1 MRALVLG
8 AETPA
13 GRALAAALATAGAR
27 IALIAASAGADTAFD
42 VQRLARRLGAL
53 SQAIDATNEMAVRVM
68 TRQVS
73 KALGGL
79 DALFFCAD
87 LGAAT
92 AEALA
97 LACRF
102 AAREMARAGGG
113 AIVVASAAAPPPPE
127 GLPEGVRAVA
137 VDAPPAP
144 DEAWARVVFAR
155 LPDPPHRLGQA
166 PVPALARGQPVEP
179 RGTASVGAGP
189 RACPHPRPPRLPPLV
204 VSLSNHEA

>member
-13 GRALAAALATAGAR
+13 GRALAAALAAAGAR
-27 IALIAASAGADTAFD
+27 IALVAAGADAGAAFE

-68 TRQVS
+68 TRQVA

-92 AEALA
+92 ADALA

-102 AAREMARAGGG
+102 AAREMAPDRGRGGVIVAALPAG
-113 AIVVASAAAPPPPE
+113 AVADIGTLAAEHAPKGVRLLAVDVPAAP
-127 GLPEGVRAVA
+127 
-137 VDAPPAP
+137 D
-144 DEAWARVVFAR
+144 DAWARDVLDR
-155 LPDPPHRLGQA
+155 LP
-166 PVPALARGQPVEP
+166 
-179 RGTASVGAGP
+179 
-189 RACPHPRPPRLPPLV
+189 
-204 VSLSNHEA
+204 

>member
-27 IALIAASAGADTAFD
+27 IALVASTGDAETAFA
-42 VQRLARRLGAL
+42 VQRLARRTGAAL

-68 TRQVS
+68 VRQVS

-79 DALFFCAD
+79 DAVIFCAD
-87 LGAAT
+87 LGAGT
-92 AEALA
+92 AGSLA

-113 AIVVASAAAPPPPE
+113 AIVVALPAGAAVDAGPLAAEYEPK
-127 GLPEGVRAVA
+127 GVRLLA
-137 VDAPPAP
+137 VDAPAAP
-144 DEAWARVVFAR
+144 DEAWARDLLAR
-155 LPDPPHRLGQA
+155 L
-166 PVPALARGQPVEP
+166 
-179 RGTASVGAGP
+179 T
-189 RACPHPRPPRLPPLV
+189 HP
-204 VSLSNHEA
+204 

>member
-13 GRALAAALATAGAR
+13 GRALAAALAAASAR
-27 IALIAASAGADTAFD
+27 IALVAAGADTATAFE
-42 VQRLARRLGAL
+42 VQRLSRRLGTL

-68 TRQVS
+68 TRQVA

-92 AEALA
+92 AEAFA

-102 AAREMARAGGG
+102 TAREMAPGRGRGG
-113 AIVVASAAAPPPPE
+113 AIVAALPAGAAADVGALAAEHAPK
-127 GLPEGVRAVA
+127 GVLLLA
-137 VDAPPAP
+137 VDAPPHP
-144 DEAWARVVFAR
+144 DDAWARDVLAR
-155 LPDPPHRLGQA
+155 LAPP
-166 PVPALARGQPVEP
+166 
-179 RGTASVGAGP
+179 
-189 RACPHPRPPRLPPLV
+189 
-204 VSLSNHEA
+204 

>member
-13 GRALAAALATAGAR
+13 GRALAAALVAAGAR
-27 IALIAASAGADTAFD
+27 LALVAASVDAGTAFE

-68 TRQVS
+68 TRQVA

-87 LGAAT
+87 LDAGT
-92 AEALA
+92 ADALA

-113 AIVVASAAAPPPPE
+113 VIVAALPAGAVADIGTLAAEHAPKGVRLLAVDVPAAP
-127 GLPEGVRAVA
+127 
-137 VDAPPAP
+137 D
-144 DEAWARVVFAR
+144 DAWARSVLTR
-155 LPDPPHRLGQA
+155 LADPP
-166 PVPALARGQPVEP
+166 
-179 RGTASVGAGP
+179 S
-189 RACPHPRPPRLPPLV
+189 PP
-204 VSLSNHEA
+204 

>member
-13 GRALAAALATAGAR
+13 GRAIAVALAEAGAQL
-27 IALIAASAGADTAFD
+27 ALVASTGDAETAFA
-42 VQRLARRLGAL
+42 VQRLARRTGAVL

-79 DALFFCAD
+79 DALFFCAG

-92 AEALA
+92 ADALA

-102 AAREMARAGGG
+102 AAREIARSGGG
-113 AIVVASAAAPPPPE
+113 AIVVASAGATPTPE
-127 GLPEGVRAVA
+127 GLPEGIRLLA
-137 VDAPPAP
+137 VDAPPHP
-144 DEAWARVVFAR
+144 DEAWARGVLAR
-155 LPDPPHRLGQA
+155 LPGPPH
-166 PVPALARGQPVEP
+166 V
-179 RGTASVGAGP
+179 
-189 RACPHPRPPRLPPLV
+189 
-204 VSLSNHEA
+204 

>member
-13 GRALAAALATAGAR
+13 GRALAAALVAADARLALVAAGVDAGA
-27 IALIAASAGADTAFD
+27 AFE
-42 VQRLARRLGAL
+42 VQRLSRRLGAL

-68 TRQVS
+68 TRQLS

-92 AEALA
+92 AQALA

-102 AAREMARAGGG
+102 AAREMARGGGG
-113 AIVVASAAAPPPPE
+113 AIVVALPAGAVADIGTLAAEHAPK
-127 GLPEGVRAVA
+127 GVRLLAA
-137 VDAPPAP
+137 DAPPHP
-144 DEAWARVVFAR
+144 DEAWARSALDR
-155 LPDPPHRLGQA
+155 LADPP
-166 PVPALARGQPVEP
+166 
-179 RGTASVGAGP
+179 
-189 RACPHPRPPRLPPLV
+189 PP
-204 VSLSNHEA
+204 

>member
-13 GRALAAALATAGAR
+13 GRALAVALAESGAQL
-27 IALIAASAGADTAFD
+27 ALVASAGDAETAFA

-53 SQAIDATNEMAVRVM
+53 SQAIDATNEMALRVM
-68 TRQVS
+68 TRQVA
-73 KALGGL
+73 KGLGGL

-113 AIVVASAAAPPPPE
+113 VIVAALPAGAVADSGTLAAEHAPK
-127 GLPEGVRAVA
+127 GVRLLAA
-137 VDAPPAP
+137 DAPPHP
-144 DEAWARVVFAR
+144 DDAWAREVLAR
-155 LPDPPHRLGQA
+155 LFP
-166 PVPALARGQPVEP
+166 ARGELVEP
-179 RGTASVGAGP
+179 
-189 RACPHPRPPRLPPLV
+189 
-204 VSLSNHEA
+204 

>member
-13 GRALAAALATAGAR
+13 GRALAVALAESGAQLALVASTADAE
-27 IALIAASAGADTAFD
+27 TAFS

-79 DALFFCAD
+79 DTLFFCAD
-87 LGAAT
+87 LGPKT
-92 AEALA
+92 EASLA

-102 AAREMARAGGG
+102 AASEMARTGGG
-113 AIVVASAAAPPPPE
+113 VIVVA
-127 GLPEGVRAVA
+127 LPAGAVA
-137 VDAPPAP
+137 DV
-144 DEAWARVVFAR
+144 
-155 LPDPPHRLGQA
+155 
-166 PVPALARGQPVEP
+166 
-179 RGTASVGAGP
+179 GT
-189 RACPHPRPPRLPPLV
+189 L
-204 VSLSNHEA
+204 

>member
-13 GRALAAALATAGAR
+13 GRALAAALAAAGAR
-27 IALIAASAGADTAFD
+27 IALVAAGADTAAAFE
-42 VQRLARRLGAL
+42 VQRLSRRLGAL

-68 TRQVS
+68 TRQVA

-113 AIVVASAAAPPPPE
+113 VIVVASAAAPPPPE
-127 GLPEGVRAVA
+127 GLPEGVRVVA
-137 VDAPPAP
+137 EEVPSAP
-144 DEAWARVVFAR
+144 DEAWARDVLAR
-155 LPDPPHRLGQA
+155 LADSPSPP
-166 PVPALARGQPVEP
+166 
-179 RGTASVGAGP
+179 
-189 RACPHPRPPRLPPLV
+189 
-204 VSLSNHEA
+204 

>member
-13 GRALAAALATAGAR
+13 GRALAAALAAAGAR
-27 IALIAASAGADTAFD
+27 IALVAAGADTGVAFD

-68 TRQVS
+68 TRQVA

-87 LGAAT
+87 LGKAT
-92 AEALA
+92 ANALA

-113 AIVVASAAAPPPPE
+113 VIVAALPAGAVADIGTLAAEHAPK
-127 GLPEGVRAVA
+127 GVRLLA
-137 VDAPPAP
+137 VDVPAAP
-144 DEAWARVVFAR
+144 DEAWARDVLAR
-155 LPDPPHRLGQA
+155 LAPP
-166 PVPALARGQPVEP
+166 
-179 RGTASVGAGP
+179 
-189 RACPHPRPPRLPPLV
+189 
-204 VSLSNHEA
+204 

>member
-13 GRALAAALATAGAR
+13 GRALAAALAAAGAR
-27 IALIAASAGADTAFD
+27 IALVAAGADTAAAFE
-42 VQRLARRLGAL
+42 VQRLSRRLGAL

-68 TRQVS
+68 TRQVA

-87 LGAAT
+87 LGPKT
-92 AEALA
+92 EASLA

-113 AIVVASAAAPPPPE
+113 AIVVALPAGAVADVGALAAEHAPK
-127 GLPEGVRAVA
+127 GVRLLAA
-137 VDAPPAP
+137 DAPPHP
-144 DEAWARVVFAR
+144 DEAWARSALDR
-155 LPDPPHRLGQA
+155 RADPPH
-166 PVPALARGQPVEP
+166 P
-179 RGTASVGAGP
+179 
-189 RACPHPRPPRLPPLV
+189 
-204 VSLSNHEA
+204 

>member
-13 GRALAAALATAGAR
+13 GRALAGALAEAGAQQL
-27 IALIAASAGADTAFD
+27 ALVASAGDAETAFA

-68 TRQVS
+68 TRQVA

-87 LGAAT
+87 LSAAT

-102 AAREMARAGGG
+102 AAREMAPDRGRGGVIVAALPAG
-113 AIVVASAAAPPPPE
+113 AVADIGTLAAEHAPKGVRLLAADVPAAPD
-127 GLPEGVRAVA
+127 G
-137 VDAPPAP
+137 
-144 DEAWARVVFAR
+144 AWARDVLA
-155 LPDPPHRLGQA
+155 LLTDPPSA
-166 PVPALARGQPVEP
+166 P
-179 RGTASVGAGP
+179 
-189 RACPHPRPPRLPPLV
+189 
-204 VSLSNHEA
+204 

>member
-8 AETPA
+8 AGTPA
-13 GRALAAALATAGAR
+13 GRALAAALAAAGAR
-27 IALIAASAGADTAFD
+27 LALVASAGDAETAFA

-53 SQAIDATNEMAVRVM
+53 SQAIDATNEMALRVM
-68 TRQVS
+68 TRQVA

-102 AAREMARAGGG
+102 AAREMARDRGRGVIVAALPAG
-113 AIVVASAAAPPPPE
+113 AVADIGTLAAEQAPKGVRLLAVDVPAAPDDAWARGVLARLADSPPPP
-127 GLPEGVRAVA
+127 
-137 VDAPPAP
+137 
-144 DEAWARVVFAR
+144 
-155 LPDPPHRLGQA
+155 
-166 PVPALARGQPVEP
+166 
-179 RGTASVGAGP
+179 
-189 RACPHPRPPRLPPLV
+189 
-204 VSLSNHEA
+204 